1 MNKETNIKVDFD
13 KELKHKIDTKT
24 KPLGSLGKLEKIA
37 FQIAKI
43 QKTLNPKLKKPSM
56 LVFAA
61 DHGISD
67 EGVSPFPKEVTWQMV
82 MNFVAGGAAINIF
95 CEQNNLDLNVVDAG
109 VDYDFPK
116 TKGLIHAKIAY
127 GTQNMKLTEA
137 MRLDQCNLAIKKGAD
152 IVDKKASEGC
162 NIIGFGEMGISNTSS
177 ASALM
182 SKFCEIPV
190 EETVGKGTGLNN
202 EGLLH
207 KKAILKEVLEL
218 HKDKTEPLDILAAVG
233 GFEIAMMTG
242 AMLKAYHNNM
252 IILIDGF
259 ISTSALLAAQA
270 MENKILDN
278 CIFTHKSDENGHAKM
293 LEFFNADPI
302 LHLNMRLGEGSG
314 AAVAYPIV
322 ASAISFLNEMA
333 SFESAGVS
341 EN

>member
-1 MNKETNIKVDFD
+1 MKNTNKEMTDFE
-13 KELKHKIDTKT
+13 KEIIHKIDTKT
-24 KPLGSLGKLEKIA
+24 KPPGALGKLEDLA
-37 FQIAKI
+37 FRIAKI
-43 QKTLNPKLKKPSM
+43 QNTLSPVLKKPAM

-82 MNFVAGGAAINIF
+82 MNFVSGGAAINVF
-95 CEQNNLDLNVVDAG
+95 CKQNNFDLNVVDAG

-116 TKGLIHAKIAY
+116 TEGLIHAKIDY

-137 MRLDQCNLAIKKGAD
+137 MSIEQCKEALKKGAE

-177 ASALM
+177 ASVLM
-182 SKFCEIPV
+182 SKFCKIPI
-190 EETVGKGTGLNN
+190 EETVGKGTGLDDK
-202 EGLLH
+202 GILH
-207 KKAILKEVLEL
+207 KKSILKEVMEL
-218 HKDKTEPLDILAAVG
+218 HKDKTKPLEILASVG
-233 GFEIAMMTG
+233 GFEIAMITG
-242 AMLKAYHNNM
+242 AMLKAYQNNM

-259 ISTSALLAAQA
+259 ISTAALLAAHA
-270 MENKILDN
+270 MENNILDH

-293 LEFFNADPI
+293 LEFLHADPI

-314 AAVAYPIV
+314 AAVAYPIIE
-322 ASAISFLNEMA
+322 SAVNFLNNMA

-341 EN
+341 EK